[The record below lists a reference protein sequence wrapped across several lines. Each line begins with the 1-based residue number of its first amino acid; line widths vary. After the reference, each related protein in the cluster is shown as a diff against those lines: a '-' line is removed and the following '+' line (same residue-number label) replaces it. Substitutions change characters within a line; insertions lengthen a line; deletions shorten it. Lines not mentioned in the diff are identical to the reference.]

1 MNKITKFKSKQII
14 KQILKRNNFTLV
26 YVLICIAII
35 LSKRIKIP
43 SPTIAAIQEEMRRR
57 IERENSNSAIQC
69 GTHVEP
75 LKAKPGQDTVSEQ
88 TTPETLLPP

>member
-43 SPTIAAIQEEMRRR
+43 SPTIAAIQEEMRKL
-57 IERENSNSAIQC
+57 IERENNNPETQ
-69 GTHVEP
+69 GGRDVEP
-75 LKAKPGQDTVSEQ
+75 LTTQSGQDTVSEQ